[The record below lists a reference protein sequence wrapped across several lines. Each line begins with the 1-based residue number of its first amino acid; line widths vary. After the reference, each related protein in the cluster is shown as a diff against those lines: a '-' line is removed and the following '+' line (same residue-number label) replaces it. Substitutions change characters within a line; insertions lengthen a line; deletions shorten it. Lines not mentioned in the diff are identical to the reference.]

1 MKRILLIKCIMILT
15 VFSIMMGLNYVTA
28 RLFYFKQIN
37 LQKTYIA
44 SRNIPPRTKI
54 TADDLLEMEIA
65 ADYILPYAYLSKE
78 DIIGKYTDI
87 QGMIPAGSVFYKSM
101 LKEENELPDHAIL
114 QLKEGQ
120 SAYVL
125 ETDITKLGSII
136 AGQRVD
142 VHVSVPRKD
151 ETPLTGILLE
161 NARVISIKD
170 HKGLSLDDPE
180 GTGVPYFVELAVKKE
195 QLDILTLADSIGEIR
210 LFSAN
215 DPYNTAAEAEFADDS
230 PIVAYLQ
237 NLDKTKEE
245 KEKKNDL

>member
-1 MKRILLIKCIMILT
+1 MKRILLIKCLMILS
-15 VFSIMMGLNYVTA
+15 VFSVMMGLNYVTA
-28 RLFYFKQIN
+28 RLFYFKQLN

-54 TADDLLEMEIA
+54 TANDLIEMEVA
-65 ADYILPYAYLSKE
+65 ADYVLPYAYISKE

-87 QGMIPAGSVFYKSM
+87 QGMIPAGSVFYKTM

-120 SAYVL
+120 TAYVL
-125 ETDITKLGSII
+125 ETDITKLGSIT

-142 VHVSVPRKD
+142 VHVSVARKD
-151 ETPLTGILLE
+151 EAPLNGILLE
-161 NARVISIKD
+161 NVRVISIKD

-195 QLDILTLADSIGEIR
+195 QLDILTLADTIGEIR

-215 DPYNTAAEAEFADDS
+215 DPYNTSAEAEFANDS
-230 PIVAYLQ
+230 VIITYLQ
-237 NLDKTKEE
+237 NL
-245 KEKKNDL
+245 EKKESDA